1 MNLTELYNT
10 CKEYFQNNIFVEQV
24 PNIVLQIFSSFI

>member
-1 MNLTELYNT
+1 MNLTELYNI
-10 CKEYFQNNIFVEQV
+10 CKEYFQNHIFVEQV